1 MTQVSSPRVE
11 TTIRPLL
18 VAARLWSNGA
28 DVDLAAVASLR
39 DQALLENHR
48 DYLTRIP
55 AYARLAAASGI
66 GPATDLDTIR
76 AQLIVT
82 DGYFKSYDPAW
93 LPGDLF
99 RLNKW
104 LADISTVNAGT
115 LAAAATNPAGWRNE
129 LREAGVYLTF
139 SSGTAGVPSIVPRD
153 RLTLAALR
161 SSSGVRMPWSL
172 PADGYDC
179 LLLTT
184 PGMGSGIQA
193 GAAGLSGAARR
204 VHHLEPTEPDL
215 VLDFLTAAVTD
226 DVPLLVYGSPAGLAV
241 LAELLDNQV
250 IPAPDG
256 SCVVTGGGWK
266 NATPAD
272 LEGLQRRV
280 ADRLQLPLERCRD
293 TFSTAELNTVF
304 VSCARR
310 RYHVPPIVEAV
321 VLGDDL
327 TPLVGGRGRLA
338 VLDPFAVSYPGFVAT
353 GDVVSLGAEPC
364 GCGLAGQ
371 SIVGPIRRAPG
382 AAERGCGYSETGT
395 SEIGTR

>member
-104 LADISTVNAGT
+104 LAAISTVNAGM

-139 SSGTAGVPSIVPRD
+139 STGTAGVPSIVPRD

-161 SSSGVRMPWSL
+161 SSGGTVAMPWSL

-184 PGMGSGIQA
+184 PGIGSGIQA
-193 GAAGLSGAARR
+193 GAAGLSGSAPARAR
-204 VHHLEPTEPDL
+204 PGPPNADF
-215 VLDFLTAAVTD
+215 VLDSSTAAVTAAY
-226 DVPLLVYGSPAGLAV
+226 VSARPRLRVAGGPGALAGG
-241 LAELLDNQV
+241 LLDN
-250 IPAPDG
+250 PAMRG
-256 SCVVTGGGWK
+256 YGAEGVWVTGGDGRTPRRPTSK
-266 NATPAD
+266 ACNAGLPTVCSCRSSAAATPSPPPNSIPSSCPAAA
-272 LEGLQRRV
+272 GATTCRR
-280 ADRLQLPLERCRD
+280 
-293 TFSTAELNTVF
+293 S
-304 VSCARR
+304 SRR
-310 RYHVPPIVEAV
+310 WCWAM
-321 VLGDDL
+321 
-327 TPLVGGRGRLA
+327 T
-338 VLDPFAVSYPGFVAT
+338 
-353 GDVVSLGAEPC
+353 
-364 GCGLAGQ
+364 
-371 SIVGPIRRAPG
+371 
-382 AAERGCGYSETGT
+382 
-395 SEIGTR
+395 